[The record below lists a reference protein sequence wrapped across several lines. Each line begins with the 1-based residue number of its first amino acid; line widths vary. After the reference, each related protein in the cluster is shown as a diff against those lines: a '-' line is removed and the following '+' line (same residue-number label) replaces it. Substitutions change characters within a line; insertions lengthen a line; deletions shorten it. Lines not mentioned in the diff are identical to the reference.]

1 MLQEN
6 PYRLADD
13 ISGVGFKI
21 ADTIASRIGIH
32 ADSDYRIR
40 SGMMYTL
47 LQASGE
53 GHVYLPKD
61 ELFDR
66 ASQLL
71 QVDVSYMEKHL
82 MDMAIDRNVV
92 LKENDREVLV
102 YPSQYYRL
110 ELNTARMLTE
120 LNIRYPQNEQMMER
134 RIAQIEKETG
144 TVLEEMQKKAVVE
157 AAGNGLLYLQ
167 EDQVPVKLPRS
178 MQLFV
183 FRGRRRNSSSGSTY
197 RTRSQ
202 ANDRSY
208 RL

>member
-1 MLQEN
+1 VLQEN

-82 MDMAIDRNVV
+82 MDMAIDRKVV

-144 TVLEEMQKKAVVE
+144 TVLEEMQKKA
-157 AAGNGLLYLQ
+157 LS
-167 EDQVPVKLPRS
+167 LPTP
-178 MQLFV
+178 LPP
-183 FRGRRRNSSSGSTY
+183 
-197 RTRSQ
+197 
-202 ANDRSY
+202 
-208 RL
+208 

>member
-1 MLQEN
+1 
-6 PYRLADD
+6 
-13 ISGVGFKI
+13 
-21 ADTIASRIGIH
+21 
-32 ADSDYRIR
+32 
-40 SGMMYTL
+40 
-47 LQASGE
+47 
-53 GHVYLPKD
+53 
-61 ELFDR
+61 
-66 ASQLL
+66 
-71 QVDVSYMEKHL
+71 
-82 MDMAIDRNVV
+82 MDMAIDRKVV

-183 FRGRRRNSSSGSTY
+183 FSRAKAQLFVWQHLQDEQPSE
-197 RTRSQ
+197 
-202 ANDRSY
+202 
-208 RL
+208 